1 MITFKAKCGSH
12 SFTLSLCSRSAT
24 GFCKMGSYI
33 SSLMRTQ
40 TFSGDWQLEGLITHR
55 LDVISCSQI
64 TNAGVLNVC
73 LLAFFVAQH
82 YVNSSGM

>member
-1 MITFKAKCGSH
+1 MITFKAKCGNR

-24 GFCKMGSYI
+24 GSCKMGSYI
-33 SSLMRTQ
+33 SLLMRTQ
-40 TFSGDWQLEGLITHR
+40 TFSGDWQLAGLITHR

-64 TNAGVLNVC
+64 TDAGVLNVC
-73 LLAFFVAQH
+73 LLAFPVAQH